1 MLKEFHEGLKAL
13 LINVK
18 LFGGNLFMCRLIS
31 KLKMVIE
38 NDICQLISAALS
50 EPQSYDLVY

>member
-38 NDICQLISAALS
+38 NNICQLISAALS
-50 EPQSYDLVY
+50 EPQSYD